1 MTIDQTKGQ
10 SRAFISWET
19 FNIGKDATVNIKQ
32 YSGADLLINA
42 VRGNSMSEIAGKL
55 NATGNVALI
64 NPNGVIFM
72 NGAQVNVGGLGV
84 YATGYDAKNG
94 IVNSG
99 KEGNIEI
106 QSGATIN
113 VGVSAVLAN
122 LKALSIDPKD
132 YAIAIDSTGE
142 DGYTNRIHL
151 VAEGNVDIQGGTTAA
166 PTKIT
171 AKDYTYVGSNASV
184 GEEGFN
190 VGVGASGM
198 GGKIYIRS
206 DRDADDYGSII
217 ITHGENTNAPV
228 MQSVNGVSI
237 YTNAEQVDADSTKP
251 GVNAAISR
259 TETGDGATTT
269 YYTKHDYKNTP
280 TFDIN
285 GSAYTDGTSVSVDG
299 PGITAD
305 NLSNESDAKNKISTS
320 YAGNGATT
328 VTTSL
333 LVNNIDQLQDI
344 EDGTYGNLDGR
355 YVLGREI
362 NATNDEHAYIDDGVL
377 YKIVDGKLVK
387 WSTADGVEITGT
399 KSGGDLSKTVNGT
412 TIGYSSTGNKA
423 TTKLTDGTTLSNS
436 NGTVGAENTQWST
449 TKGVSTVTDKTAG
462 SAYTI
467 QSDKT
472 SVVDKDGL
480 TSNTTGKTVTDK
492 NKTYTADISKNT
504 VTHTSDSSVTDT
516 NSHTVTKPAG
526 TSDAGYTAT
535 ITDGTDTTAGTSG
548 TIAIKGITYQVT
560 NGSVG
565 DTVTYQGSSVTTDTN
580 TVKTR
585 GVTTTVAKNGT
596 AADAVKEGTIAG
608 DTITVNGKTT
618 TVTDGTT
625 FYRITTGTDAVTYT
639 KETTTAAI
647 SGTKVTT
654 GEVSADTSTSTVVKG
669 DKTATITSDT
679 AGTVTYSGR
688 DYTVSD
694 GTVSTTDSTT
704 GKQSLLQAR
713 MQRTSLPSFLM
724 QRRICPMRRAFT
736 AATPQ
741 TLPKRKV

>member
-1 MTIDQTKGQ
+1 MEKLCIKRLQHTIALTLSLAGGLYHMAWAAEALNPAALPQNPGTKENVDSIDTNDTTMTITQTKGKN
-10 SRAFISWET
+10 RAFISWDT

-106 QSGATIN
+106 QSGVTIN

-151 VAEGNVDIQGGTTAA
+151 VAEGNVDIQGSTTAA

-190 VGVGASGM
+190 VGVGATGM

-206 DRDADDYGSII
+206 DRDADDYGQVI
-217 ITHGENTNAPV
+217 ITHGENTNALV

-299 PGITAD
+299 PGTTAD
-305 NLSNESDAKNKISTS
+305 KLSNDTSDTNKNKISNS
-320 YAGNGATT
+320 YAGNGETKT
-328 VTTSL
+328 TTSL
-333 LVNNIDQLQDI
+333 LVNNMDQLQDI
-344 EDGTYGNLDGR
+344 EDENTGNLDGR
-355 YVLGREI
+355 YVLGRAI
-362 NATNDEHAYIDDGVL
+362 NATDDAHSYIDDGVL
-377 YKIVDGKLVK
+377 YTKNSDGSVKK

-399 KSGGDLSKTVNGT
+399 KSGGNLSKTVNGT
-412 TIGYSSTGNKA
+412 TIGYSKDENEA
-423 TTKLTDGTTLSNS
+423 TTKLAKDTELSDGTKLSEETTLSN
-436 NGTVGAENTQWST
+436 NGKVTSAENTQWST
-449 TKGVSTVTDKTAG
+449 TEGVSTVTDKTAG
-462 SAYTI
+462 SAYKI

-504 VTHTSDSSVTDT
+504 VTHTSDNSVT
-516 NSHTVTKPAG
+516 N
-526 TSDAGYTAT
+526 
-535 ITDGTDTTAGTSG
+535 TD
-548 TIAIKGITYQVT
+548 K
-560 NGSVG
+560 
-565 DTVTYQGSSVTTDTN
+565 
-580 TVKTR
+580 KL
-585 GVTTTVAKNGT
+585 
-596 AADAVKEGTIAG
+596 
-608 DTITVNGKTT
+608 
-618 TVTDGTT
+618 
-625 FYRITTGTDAVTYT
+625 
-639 KETTTAAI
+639 
-647 SGTKVTT
+647 
-654 GEVSADTSTSTVVKG
+654 
-669 DKTATITSDT
+669 
-679 AGTVTYSGR
+679 
-688 DYTVSD
+688 
-694 GTVSTTDSTT
+694 
-704 GKQSLLQAR
+704 SLSRQAR
-713 MQRTSLPSFLM
+713 RMPDIRPRLQMARTPPQAHPAPLPSM
-724 QRRICPMRRAFT
+724 ASPIR
-736 AATPQ
+736 
-741 TLPKRKV
+741 